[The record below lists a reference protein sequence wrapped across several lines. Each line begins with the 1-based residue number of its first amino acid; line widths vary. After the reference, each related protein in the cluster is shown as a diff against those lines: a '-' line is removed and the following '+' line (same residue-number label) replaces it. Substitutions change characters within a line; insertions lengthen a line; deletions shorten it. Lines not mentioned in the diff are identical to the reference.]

1 MRHFSISQSA
11 VASLKILSMEMVAL
25 AIELA
30 ASFSSLSRSW
40 PKSAGDTSSRFR
52 YADVLSNSFEVAK
65 GIAHGGAD
73 VLFPHD
79 TFLPPEKLVFAG
91 SGGSPGNLDTQSS
104 TLSDRAETDASR
116 VFWYWKIG
124 PTSKASLSNSWRKS
138 EEGDVPLE
146 IVYVESEGEQLDA
159 MI

>member
-65 GIAHGGAD
+65 GIAHGGTD

-79 TFLPPEKLVFAG
+79 AFLTPEKSVFAG
-91 SGGSPGNLDTQSS
+91 SGGSPRNLDTQIGRKQTHRVYLGTRRSDPPRRLHCQNRGGRVKKERFRWKWC
-104 TLSDRAETDASR
+104 TLSRR
-116 VFWYWKIG
+116 V
-124 PTSKASLSNSWRKS
+124 NS
-138 EEGDVPLE
+138 EMP
-146 IVYVESEGEQLDA
+146 
-159 MI
+159 

>member
-1 MRHFSISQSA
+1 MRHFSMSQSA

-40 PKSAGDTSSRFR
+40 PKSAGDISSRFR

-65 GIAHGGAD
+65 GIAHGGTD

-79 TFLPPEKLVFAG
+79 AFLTPEKLVFAG
-91 SGGSPGNLDTQSS
+91 LGGISEKSGHAELNIIRSGGNRRIACILA
-104 TLSDRAETDASR
+104 LEDRTHLEGFT
-116 VFWYWKIG
+116 VKVV
-124 PTSKASLSNSWRKS
+124 
-138 EEGDVPLE
+138 EEE
-146 IVYVESEGEQLDA
+146 
-159 MI
+159 